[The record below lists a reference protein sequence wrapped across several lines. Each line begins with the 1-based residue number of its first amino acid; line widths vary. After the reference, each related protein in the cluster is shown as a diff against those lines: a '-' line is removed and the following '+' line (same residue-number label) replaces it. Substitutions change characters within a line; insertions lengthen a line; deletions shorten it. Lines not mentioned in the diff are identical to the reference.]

1 MKRLMLASA
10 LLIALSAQAKLPVP
24 VMDEAAKVK
33 AAEAKAKADHDNK
46 VGSYQLCAVQDRLA
60 AKYGSTSLSAAAAV
74 PCMNP
79 GPFVFAA
86 AEQKPAEAAGA
97 HSPAATVISPPS
109 SKVPAAADK
118 GS

>member
-24 VMDEAAKVK
+24 VMDDAAQAK
-33 AAEAKAKADHDNK
+33 AAEAKAQAAHASL
-46 VGSYQLCAVQDRLA
+46 VGAYQLCAVQDRLA
-60 AKYGSTSLSAAAAV
+60 AKYGSSSLAAAAAV

-86 AEQKPAEAAGA
+86 AEEKPAEAAGA
-97 HSPAATVISPPS
+97 HSPAATAISPPS